1 MVMEKFRLDGRVA
14 VVTGAGRGMGKACA
28 AALAE
33 AGATVV
39 IAEIDPK
46 TAAAAAADLMDR
58 GQAVD
63 WLQLDVTESK
73 QVAAAADTI
82 LADHGRI
89 DVLINNAGVGTNTPA
104 LDMSDEEWLGVINV
118 NLNGMF
124 YCCRAFGRHMV
135 DAGRG
140 SIVNFGSDSGFIVDV
155 PQPQAHYNASKAGVH
170 MLTKSLAVEWAK
182 TGVRVNAVAPGYVRT
197 EMTVL
202 GLGNEEWSRIW
213 HERTPIGRLG
223 EPDEVA
229 ALALFLASDA
239 SSYMT
244 GSIVLIDGGYTSC

>member
-1 MVMEKFRLDGRVA
+1 MLERFQLDGRVA

-39 IAEIDPK
+39 IAEIDPQ
-46 TAAAAAADLMDR
+46 TGPDAASDLLGR
-58 GQAVD
+58 GFRVEA
-63 WLQLDVTESK
+63 LQLDVTNSRQVTE
-73 QVAAAADTI
+73 VAAA
-82 LADHGRI
+82 LHERHGCI
-89 DVLINNAGVGTNTPA
+89 DVLVNNAGIGSNTPA
-104 LDMSDEEWLGVINV
+104 LDMGDDEWLRVVDV

-124 YCCRAFGRHMV
+124 YCCRAFGRFMV

-140 SIVNFGSDSGFIVDV
+140 SIVNFGSDSGFTVDV

-197 EMTVL
+197 EMTL
-202 GLGNEEWSRIW
+202 AGLQNAEWNRVW

-229 ALALFLASDA
+229 ALVLFLASDA

-244 GSIVLIDGGYTSC
+244 GSIVLIDGGYTSV

>member
-33 AGATVV
+33 AGAAVI
-39 IAEIDPK
+39 IAEVDP
-46 TAAAAAADLMDR
+46 TTGAAAAEDLKGR
-58 GQAVD
+58 GHSVD
-63 WLQLDVTESK
+63 WVQLDITDSK
-73 QVAAAADTI
+73 QVDATAKSI

-89 DVLINNAGVGTNTPA
+89 DVLINNAGVGSNTPA

-124 YCCRAFGRHMV
+124 FCCRAFGRHMV
-135 DAGRG
+135 AAGRG

-202 GLGNEEWSRIW
+202 GLANEEWSRVW